1 VADRLVAPG
10 GGAPVLA
17 QHAHVRRAAEVAGQ
31 HVGARQED
39 DALGAGDA
47 DEAQPLLL
55 DTGEAGGGYG
65 GGCGRVWRRGPG
77 WDSGRIEGRFE
88 QAWLSRRFRLWCD
101 GEALT

>member
-55 DTGEAGGGYG
+55 GLLGGLAGALLEEEPVAGYEEGFGEGFGGGF
-65 GGCGRVWRRGPG
+65 W
-77 WDSGRIEGRFE
+77 EGLREGLEEGAGLGF
-88 QAWLSRRFRLWCD
+88 
-101 GEALT
+101 GEK